1 VLRKAHSL
9 RRTRTGHARPRR
21 RRIRRP
27 GRTGFDGK
35 LQHILHHAANVFA
48 DNGFEGASI
57 RDLSRASGLSLSS
70 LYYYFESKQ
79 KLLYLIQ
86 KHAFTSIVEEL
97 LQKLGGVSEPQ
108 ERLQIL
114 VRNHLG
120 YFLSHPAEMKVLAH
134 EAEELEPPYSQEV
147 AAIKRR
153 YFAIAREIFEELRRA
168 GGLRH
173 VNTRVA
179 VLSLFG
185 MMNWVYTWH
194 NPRVDPNAEALADL
208 IVGIFLNGV
217 IEAPVRVLDL
227 AASGV

>member
-1 VLRKAHSL
+1 VHRKAHSL

-21 RRIRRP
+21 QRIRRP
-27 GRTGFDGK
+27 GRAGFDGK

-57 RDLSRASGLSLSS
+57 RDLSRASGLSLST

-86 KHAFTSIVEEL
+86 KHAFASIVEEL

-114 VRNHLG
+114 VRNHLS
-120 YFLSHPAEMKVLAH
+120 YFLCHPAEMKVLAH
-134 EAEELEPPYSQEV
+134 EAEELEPPFSQEV

-194 NPRVDPNAEALADL
+194 KPGVDPGAEPLADMIL
-208 IVGIFLNGV
+208 GIFLRGV
-217 IEAPVRVLDL
+217 LEAPEAKFESVTF
-227 AASGV
+227 GV